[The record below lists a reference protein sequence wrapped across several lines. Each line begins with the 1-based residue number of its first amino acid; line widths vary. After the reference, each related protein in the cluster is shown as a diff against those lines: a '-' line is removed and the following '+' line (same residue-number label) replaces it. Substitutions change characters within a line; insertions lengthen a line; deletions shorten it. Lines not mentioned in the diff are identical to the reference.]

1 MSAHGLDPG
10 DPATHG
16 RGSLGELADAGSTR
30 STRLRDETSCLAGEE
45 SMPRYARVPCNH
57 STWDAWSM
65 LDARSMSCCK
75 DLSLRASRTATTRG
89 SNLLSR
95 PTRGSLPT
103 IPEFETVEVR
113 IGMAAAILAASMR
126 WCECVRMM

>member
-45 SMPRYARVPCNH
+45 SMPRYERVPCNH

-75 DLSLRASRTATTRG
+75 EFVAPSIPYRHDARCKPLVVTNAGIPTDHPGVRDGGGPHWYGGGDSRRLHA
-89 SNLLSR
+89 L
-95 PTRGSLPT
+95 
-103 IPEFETVEVR
+103 V
-113 IGMAAAILAASMR
+113 
-126 WCECVRMM
+126 